1 MWWWIGMLPALLLT
15 SAAVGG
21 DERGSVMVL
30 QAIGPA
36 VSDYVHRNLDRAA
49 REDAALVVI
58 ELDTPGG
65 LDESMREIVQDIIAS
80 PVPVAVYVAP
90 EGARAASAGTYI
102 TYAAHV
108 AAMAPATNL
117 GAATP
122 VPLGELPIFKPPA
135 GSRDGNDEKKEKAG
149 GGEAGKPGPGV
160 QDEPA
165 AAPANAMGRK
175 VVNDAVAYLRGLAQM
190 RGRNVDWAEQAVRTG
205 ASLPAKEALER
216 NVIDLIASDLH
227 SLLTALDGRE
237 VRVSGQSRRLD
248 LKDAVIETVEP
259 DWHDRLLAAIT
270 HPNIAYMLLLLGFY
284 GLFFE
289 LANPGHV
296 LPGVAGAI
304 SLLLALYALN
314 VLPVNYA
321 GLALMLIG
329 IAFMIAEMFVPSFG
343 ALGVGGVTAFLIGS
357 FILFDAGGEAYRI
370 SLPLIGGFALLSA
383 AFFMGVAG
391 LAVKFHRRR
400 SVSGAE
406 AMIGSLGEVLE
417 DFEGVGR
424 VRARGEVWRAHSPV
438 ALKTGQKVRVTAL
451 DGLTLNVEA
460 VNEEK

>member
-1 MWWWIGMLPALLLT
+1 MNAGVSWCSRYARPSARRSAITCIATLIAPLGKMRRWSSSNWTRPAGWTNRCARSCRTSSPRRCRWPCTWRLRGRAPPAPAPTSPTPPMSPRWRRPPT
-15 SAAVGG
+15 SARRRPCRWANS
-21 DERGSVMVL
+21 RFSNHP
-30 QAIGPA
+30 PA
-36 VSDYVHRNLDRAA
+36 
-49 REDAALVVI
+49 
-58 ELDTPGG
+58 
-65 LDESMREIVQDIIAS
+65 
-80 PVPVAVYVAP
+80 
-90 EGARAASAGTYI
+90 
-102 TYAAHV
+102 
-108 AAMAPATNL
+108 
-117 GAATP
+117 AATATMR
-122 VPLGELPIFKPPA
+122 KRRRPA
-135 GSRDGNDEKKEKAG
+135 A
-149 GGEAGKPGPGV
+149 EAGKPGPGV

-216 NVIDLIASDLH
+216 NVIDLIASYLH
-227 SLLTALDGRE
+227 SLPTALDGRE

-329 IAFMIAEMFVPSFG
+329 IA
-343 ALGVGGVTAFLIGS
+343 
-357 FILFDAGGEAYRI
+357 
-370 SLPLIGGFALLSA
+370 
-383 AFFMGVAG
+383 
-391 LAVKFHRRR
+391 
-400 SVSGAE
+400 
-406 AMIGSLGEVLE
+406 
-417 DFEGVGR
+417 
-424 VRARGEVWRAHSPV
+424 
-438 ALKTGQKVRVTAL
+438 
-451 DGLTLNVEA
+451 
-460 VNEEK
+460 